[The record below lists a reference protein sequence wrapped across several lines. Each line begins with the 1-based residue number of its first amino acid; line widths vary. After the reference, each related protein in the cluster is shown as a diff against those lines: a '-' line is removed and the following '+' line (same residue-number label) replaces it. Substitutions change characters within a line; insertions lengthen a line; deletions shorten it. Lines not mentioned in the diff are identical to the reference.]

1 VDSVEI
7 TAQLDILIKIY
18 TVLIMNNARFQKD
31 VDYVLKQDSAINVY
45 QITKVNQTVNMH
57 KFFLKTSLSFG

>member
-1 VDSVEI
+1 MDSVEI

-31 VDYVLKQDSAINVY
+31 VDYVLKQVSAINVY
-45 QITKVNQTVNMH
+45 QITKVNQTANMH